1 MTLVTWLM
9 SLVGPL
15 LVQALIAL
23 GVGVLTIAGVDVALN
38 QAIGWITSGVGG
50 IPSDM
55 ANVLA
60 LGGVFQ
66 GVSYIVGAFSARATM
81 FGFSAA
87 KRFYLK

>member
-1 MTLVTWLM
+1 MSIAAWLV

-15 LVQALIAL
+15 VIQGLIAL
-23 GVGVLTIAGVDVALN
+23 GVGVLTVAGVDVALN
-38 QAIGWITSGVGG
+38 VAIGWISAGVGG

-66 GVSYIVGAFSARATM
+66 GVSYIVGAFSARVTM
-81 FGFSAA
+81 FGLSAA
-87 KRFYLK
+87 KRFFLK